1 MVIGIIEKDHVG
13 KKACRLR
20 KYQVLYKLV
29 STNECSTGD
38 IKVNIILKII
48 QPGTY
53 NPEPGTYFALKLL
66 AVQNQ
71 PEIV

>member
-1 MVIGIIEKDHVG
+1 MVIGIIKKDHVC

-20 KYQVLYKLV
+20 KCRVLYEPV
-29 STNECSTGD
+29 GTNECSICD

-53 NPEPGTYFALKLL
+53 NPEPGTYFALKLP
-66 AVQNQ
+66 AV
-71 PEIV
+71 